1 MIPPTKPNV
10 TRLSDESVMVHWS
23 VPQNEGLPIEFFKVQ
38 FKEADKSGSRWKTID
53 EDIPSHI
60 RSYEV
65 SGLKA
70 GLTYRFR
77 IAAVYTNNDN
87 KLGQT
92 SARFVLEK
100 EPPKKK
106 PAHIPLIEQAQAES
120 PSAVNIYWK
129 VIQKIHSADY
139 VKRNTSPAFS
149 IPIWIACQSTGSSFT
164 TDRQRAPESTQK

>member
-87 KLGQT
+87 KLGPT
-92 SARFVLEK
+92 SAKFVLEK

-106 PAHIPLIEQAQAES
+106 PAHVPFIEKAQAES

-129 VIQKIHSADY
+129 VFH
-139 VKRNTSPAFS
+139 
-149 IPIWIACQSTGSSFT
+149 
-164 TDRQRAPESTQK
+164 